1 MRSGPLL
8 LVALL
13 LSLTGCGDGRP
24 QQGQRSPTEVGVLIM
39 QPQRAELTTELPGRT
54 VAFRIAQ
61 VRPQITGII
70 QKRLFT
76 EGSYVKAGQPL
87 YQIDAGTYRAAHDS
101 ARAAV
106 SKAEANALTAK
117 LRYDRYLKL
126 AESGVVSQQD
136 RDDVTANLRQAE
148 ADLATAKASLAN
160 ASINLAYTR
169 IEAPISGR
177 IATSEYTEGAL
188 VTANQT
194 NPLTT
199 VQQLNPIYVDLTQS
213 SADVLRFRQQL
224 EGGSIKRSG
233 ANQAKVRLR
242 LEDGSLYAHEGTLE
256 FTGVT
261 VSETTGA
268 ITLRAVVPNPAGEL
282 LPGMYVRAVVEQG
295 VDEDAILAP
304 QNSVTRDENGE
315 PVALVVTADNKVERR
330 ALRTANAI
338 GNFWRITEGLKAG
351 DRLITEGGQKV
362 KPGDVVR
369 PAVINAATPA
379 PADGPAP
386 TSNTPADRTDS
397 SGAAGVPTAGRAATG

>member
-1 MRSGPLL
+1 MRSG
-8 LVALL
+8 LL
-13 LSLTGCGDGRP
+13 LSLSLLLPLSGCGDGRP
-24 QQGQRSPTEVGVLIM
+24 QQNQRPPTEVGIVVL

-70 QKRLFT
+70 QKRLFE
-76 EGSYVKAGQPL
+76 EGAYVRAGQPL

-101 ARAAV
+101 AKAAV

-148 ADLATAKASLAN
+148 ADLATAKAALTN

-177 IATSEYTEGAL
+177 SATSMYTEGAL
-188 VTANQT
+188 VTTNQT

-199 VQQLNPIYVDLTQS
+199 IQQLDPIYVDLTQS
-213 SADVLRFRQQL
+213 SAEVLRFRQQL
-224 EGGSIKRSG
+224 EGGSITRSG

-268 ITLRAVVPNPAGEL
+268 ITLRAVVPNPAGDL

-295 VDEDAILAP
+295 VDDMAILAP
-304 QNSVTRDENGE
+304 QSSVARDENGE

-330 ALRTANAI
+330 MVRTANAV
-338 GNFWRITEGLKAG
+338 GNFWRVIDGLGAG
-351 DRLITEGGQKV
+351 DRLITEGAQKV

-369 PAVINAATPA
+369 PAVINAATPDA
-379 PADGPAP
+379 KGTNPPAAK
-386 TSNTPADRTDS
+386 TPPDHTGS
-397 SGAAGVPTAGRAATG
+397 TGGVMAAGRAATR